1 MIYTTRWSLFI
12 RPFLLICLSPA
23 FDLTIGTVPVRAESV
38 IGLTSA
44 NSLVTFDSSTPG
56 VVSAAI
62 PITGVGAETIFDID
76 RRPAN
81 GLLYGLGSAGHLYL
95 INPTNGT
102 ATLNAALTGVN
113 LDPNATR
120 FGIDFNPTVDRLRI
134 VSNTGQNLRLNP
146 DTGATTIDGPLNGA
160 GSGAVSV
167 AYTNNDTDPATVTT
181 LFYIGPS
188 TPTDT
193 FNTLDPNGGVLNLV
207 GAMGVSASQNVGFDI
222 SGLTGLAFASLSSP
236 TGSGSSLY
244 TINLTTG
251 AASLVGTIGA
261 STTLRGIA
269 LSTGA
274 IPEPTSLVLFGV
286 GLVAVAFS
294 TLRQRCRR
302 SARK

>member
-1 MIYTTRWSLFI
+1 MIQLTRWNLFI
-12 RPFLLICLSPA
+12 RPLLLTCLSTA
-23 FDLTIGTVPVRAESV
+23 LGLAIGSAPIRAESV

-44 NSLVTFDSSTPG
+44 NSLVTFDSLTPG

-62 PITGVGAETIFDID
+62 PITGVGAETILDID

-81 GLLYGLGSAGHLYL
+81 GLLYGLGSAGNLYV
-95 INPTNGT
+95 INPTNGI
-102 ATLNAALTGVN
+102 AILNATLTGVN

-134 VSNTGQNLRLNP
+134 VSNTGENLRLSP

-160 GSGAVSV
+160 ASGAVSV
-167 AYTNNDTDPATVTT
+167 AYTNNDTDPATATT

-222 SGLTGLAFASLSSP
+222 SGLSGLAYASLSSP
-236 TGSGSSLY
+236 TGSSSSLY

-251 AASLVGTIGA
+251 AASLVGSIGA

-269 LSTGA
+269 VSTGV
-274 IPEPTSLVLFGV
+274 IPEPTSLVLLGV
-286 GLVAVAFS
+286 GLVSVAFS
-294 TLRQRCRR
+294 TRQRRYGR
-302 SARK
+302 AAGK